1 MCAESDRRIAFAET
15 CRSRAAMS
23 CSPFRREHLLI
34 LANLSEHEAELVQ
47 QSYDRIAESKG
58 LIVRSEILLHR
69 R

>member
-1 MCAESDRRIAFAET
+1 
-15 CRSRAAMS
+15 MS

>member
-1 MCAESDRRIAFAET
+1 MCAESDRRRAFAET
-15 CRSRAAMS
+15 YRSRAAMS
-23 CSPFRREHLLI
+23 CSPFRREHLVI

-58 LIVRSEILLHR
+58 LIMRAEILLHR

>member
-15 CRSRAAMS
+15 CRSRAGMS

-47 QSYDRIAESKG
+47 ESYDLVAESRG
-58 LIVRSEILLHR
+58 LIVRAEILLHR

>member
-1 MCAESDRRIAFAET
+1 MCAGSDRRIAFAET

-47 QSYDRIAESKG
+47 ESYDRVAESRG
-58 LIVRSEILLHR
+58 LIVRAEILLHR

>member
-23 CSPFRREHLLI
+23 CSPFRRQHLLV
-34 LANLSEHEAELVQ
+34 LANLCEQEAELVQ
-47 QSYDRIAESKG
+47 QSYDRITESKG